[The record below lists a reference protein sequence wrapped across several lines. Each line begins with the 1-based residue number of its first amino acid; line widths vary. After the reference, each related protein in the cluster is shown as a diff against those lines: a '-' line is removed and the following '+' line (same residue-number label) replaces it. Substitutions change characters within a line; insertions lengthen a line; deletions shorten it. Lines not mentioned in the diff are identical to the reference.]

1 MKERLKTAAWGLM
14 TLLSLGIVGY
24 AAITYLQF
32 NSDLYPDFER
42 PELVAHPFG
51 IYTHIF
57 AAIFALSIGPFQFL
71 RPLRRAYPAVHR
83 RMGRVYLS
91 VGILIGG
98 LTALYMALFAH
109 GGLASVLGFCGM
121 AVTWLFTGAMAFIRI
136 RQGRV
141 QAHREWMI
149 RNFATTFA
157 AVTVRLWLFVLLFI
171 LKDLDT
177 AYRLDAWLC
186 WVPNLIVAELL
197 IDIPSAQASVRRR
210 HLLNQRGS
218 GSLKSKRFPPA

>member
-32 NSDLYPDFER
+32 NPDLYPDLER
-42 PELVAHPFG
+42 PELIAHPIG
-51 IYTHIF
+51 IYTHVF
-57 AAIFALSIGPFQFL
+57 ASIFALSIGPFQFL
-71 RPLRRAYPAVHR
+71 RRLRRTHPAVHR
-83 RMGRVYLS
+83 WMGRVYLG

-98 LTALYMALFAH
+98 VTALYMALFAH
-109 GGLASVLGFCGM
+109 GGLPSTLGFFGM
-121 AVTWLFTGAMAFIRI
+121 GITWLFTGAMAFIRI

-157 AVTVRLWLFVLLFI
+157 AVTVRLWLFVLYFFLQDI
-171 LKDLDT
+171 DT
-177 AYRLDAWLC
+177 AYSIDVWLC
-186 WVPNLIVAELL
+186 WVPNLVVAQL
-197 IDIPSAQASVRRR
+197 IIEIPKARASARRR
-210 HLLNQRGS
+210 YLLNQQGS
-218 GSLKSKRFPPA
+218 GSLESKRLPPA